1 MFGRRHGERGGFP
14 QPFVMH
20 QRVVVPR
27 GKGAVDGIAEVYCPV
42 VACGGFAAHGAQV
55 VHDVAAAD
63 HQHALCAQRGEFFR
77 QIEMPL
83 CIWGRYYFDTFIDKA
98 KKGEI
103 FKGNK
108 ILNKNS
114 GKIGFDTFRLKLV
127 ESNLTLIP
135 FLHDFDEVLG

>member
-1 MFGRRHGERGGFP
+1 MMLFAICFLIVSSILFTIFYPNVALAKIFQNEFYCAFILTALP
-14 QPFVMH
+14 QLLCQAVLSN
-20 QRVVVPR
+20 RV
-27 GKGAVDGIAEVYCPV
+27 
-42 VACGGFAAHGAQV
+42 
-55 VHDVAAAD
+55 
-63 HQHALCAQRGEFFR
+63 
-77 QIEMPL
+77 
-83 CIWGRYYFDTFIDKA
+83 WGRYYFDTFIDKA

-135 FLHDFDEVLG
+135 FLHDFDKVLG

>member
-1 MFGRRHGERGGFP
+1 MSCSISA
-14 QPFVMH
+14 
-20 QRVVVPR
+20 
-27 GKGAVDGIAEVYCPV
+27 AVSSRAPLVSS
-42 VACGGFAAHGAQV
+42 A
-55 VHDVAAAD
+55 DV
-63 HQHALCAQRGEFFR
+63 
-77 QIEMPL
+77 
-83 CIWGRYYFDTFIDKA
+83 WGRYYFDTFIDKA

-135 FLHDFDEVLG
+135 FLHDFDEILGRF